1 MAEGQTVG
9 TEKFHSNFKGSKR

>member
-1 MAEGQTVG
+1 MDEGQTVG